1 MATYI
6 RPNTVP
12 DIVKRYGQ
20 GAVVD
25 VWISNFGDPS
35 HAGQWRVQGRSLVM
49 DRDND
54 TESVDAY
61 ARRGITTINQWIK
74 EYASYNGY
82 TPYIAKVALAKR
94 GNPYETKRGFQGRD
108 RAEAER
114 MQRDYDFT
122 NVPFQRA
129 HAARKRREAAAQATA
144 RAEADKRWGVIEAG
158 FTPVER
164 ARYAADDAERARD
177 RRIYEAE
184 KRIEALRA
192 ARRGGSR
199 LPNAGGGRRKNGHA
213 YALSRYG
220 DWVEGIGFK
229 QASGGNWSVDASEA
243 ARIAGE
249 IRAKGVPQ
257 AAIDTEYSEALAR
270 GHAAYAR
277 AKTGKRHN
285 PGGMTVEWSPVNSA
299 WIVFYGD
306 RPSSL
311 AGSNY
316 FATKAELKQAL
327 ASLGLKLTGNRITVA

>member
-1 MATYI
+1 MATYT

-25 VWISNFGDPS
+25 VWISNFGGPS

-108 RAEAER
+108 RADAER

-122 NVPFQRA
+122 HVPFQRA
-129 HAARKRREAAAQATA
+129 HAARKRREAAAQEAA
-144 RAEADKRWGVIEAG
+144 RAEADKRWGVMEAG
-158 FTPVER
+158 FTPAER
-164 ARYAADDAERARD
+164 ARIAADDAERARD
-177 RRIYEAE
+177 RRIYDAE

-199 LPNAGGGRRKNGHA
+199 LPNAGG
-213 YALSRYG
+213 
-220 DWVEGIGFK
+220 
-229 QASGGNWSVDASEA
+229 
-243 ARIAGE
+243 
-249 IRAKGVPQ
+249 
-257 AAIDTEYSEALAR
+257 
-270 GHAAYAR
+270 
-277 AKTGKRHN
+277 
-285 PGGMTVEWSPVNSA
+285 MTVEWSPANQA